1 MKGIECREPVD
12 DLYYGGR
19 SAEYDAN
26 VKKLLSRKIFLAWI
40 MKYCVEEF
48 RDMDISDI
56 RDHAIEGEPEVGKTP
71 VMPDF
76 TNGPHLYGKEP
87 ERIHGDNTEDR
98 LLTEGTVTFDIR
110 FRAKAPDG
118 ESLGLIINVE
128 AQKSSKL
135 SYPLMKR
142 AMYYGSRLLS
152 SQNGVEYQ
160 GADYGK
166 IKKVY
171 SIWLCMDMPHGKSGI
186 TRYGMKESAES
197 GEIRQEKEYY
207 DLMQVVMVYI
217 GEDRERI

>member
-135 SYPLMKR
+135 SYPLIEKSHVLWQPSPVFPEWGRIPGRRLWKNQKSLQYMALHGYAPWKKR
-142 AMYYGSRLLS
+142 YYPVR
-152 SQNGVEYQ
+152 NERV
-160 GADYGK
+160 
-166 IKKVY
+166 
-171 SIWLCMDMPHGKSGI
+171 
-186 TRYGMKESAES
+186 RR
-197 GEIRQEKEYY
+197 IR
-207 DLMQVVMVYI
+207 
-217 GEDRERI
+217 